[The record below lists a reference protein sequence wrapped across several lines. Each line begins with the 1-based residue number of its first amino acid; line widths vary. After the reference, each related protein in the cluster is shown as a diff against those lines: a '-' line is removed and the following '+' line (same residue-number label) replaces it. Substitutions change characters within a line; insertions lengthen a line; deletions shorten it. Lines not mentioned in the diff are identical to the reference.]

1 MRRSLLNK
9 QPDADI
15 LHLPNNKRAYCTAC
29 SVPNQ
34 SFARSRRTGGLRQT
48 PSRSEE
54 AASCI
59 ETQEETGYMKV
70 YRAEQIRN
78 VALISHVGAGKTS
91 LVDAA
96 LFDSGAV
103 TRQGRVDDGTSIS
116 DYDPDELKRRMSLNA
131 KVLPVE
137 WKEHKINFID
147 TPGYADF
154 VGEVKAGLRVA
165 DAALV
170 VVTAEKGV
178 EVGTELTWQ
187 YADERNLPRMVLVNK
202 LDRENTSFDNALESL
217 RNQFGLKVVPLQLPI
232 GEQANFKG
240 VIDLVTQK
248 AYTFEGGNKVQEVP
262 IPADMQDRIST
273 YREQLIESA
282 VESDDTI
289 MEKFL
294 EGEELTDEEI
304 LSVVKEG
311 TRTGQLIPVL
321 CGSTAKNIGV
331 QTLLD
336 AIVDYLPSAADTVPE
351 DTKAFGDT
359 LSMFVFKTA
368 AAQVGTISHFRV
380 YTGSLKPDMH
390 VFNLQTKADERI
402 GQIMIPRGKM
412 QENATEVPAGD
423 FGAVAKLSNTHTGDT
438 LSTSKDASPLEP
450 INFPE
455 PTYTVAVFPKSKA
468 DLDKMSNA
476 LARVVEEDRTLRV
489 TRDPET
495 ADVLLS
501 GLGESHLQ
509 IVIEGIKRKY
519 GVDLEAREPRISYRE
534 TIRKKARANG
544 RHKRQSG
551 GHGQF
556 GDVWLEIE
564 PLPMDSPETFVFEDR
579 IVGGVVPG
587 QFIPGVEKG
596 VRDSLKRGFISG
608 NPMVYVKVALVDG
621 KYHPVDSSAQSFEIA
636 ASLGM
641 QEAVPLASPTIL
653 EPIMTVT
660 ITVPEANMGDI
671 MSDIN
676 TKRGR
681 VLGMTPLGNG
691 MQQITANVPQAE
703 MLHYATDLRS
713 ITQGRG
719 SFKMEFYQYEEVPA
733 NIQQE
738 IIARYKK
745 SQEAEK

>member
-1 MRRSLLNK
+1 
-9 QPDADI
+9 
-15 LHLPNNKRAYCTAC
+15 
-29 SVPNQ
+29 
-34 SFARSRRTGGLRQT
+34 
-48 PSRSEE
+48 
-54 AASCI
+54 
-59 ETQEETGYMKV
+59 MKV

-96 LFDSGAV
+96 LYDSGAA
-103 TRQGRVDDGTSIS
+103 TRQGKVDEGSS
-116 DYDPDELKRRMSLNA
+116 VADYDPDELKRSMTLHA
-131 KVLPVE
+131 KAIPVE
-137 WKEHKINFID
+137 WKNTKINFID

-187 YADERNLPRMVLVNK
+187 YSDERNLPRMVLINK
-202 LDRENTSFDNALESL
+202 LDRENTSFDNALKTL
-217 RNQFGLKVVPLQLPI
+217 RDRFGLKVVPLQIPI
-232 GEQANFKG
+232 GEQSGFRG
-240 VIDLVTQK
+240 VVDLVSQK
-248 AYTFEGGNKVQEVP
+248 GFTFEGGNKVQEVA
-262 IPADMQDRIST
+262 IPAELKENISS

-282 VESDDTI
+282 VESDDAM

-294 EGEELTDEEI
+294 EGEELSDEEV
-304 LSVVKEG
+304 LSVVKKG
-311 TRTGQLIPVL
+311 TRSGQLIPVL
-321 CGSTAKNIGV
+321 CGAGSKNIGV

-336 AIVDYLPSAADTVPE
+336 AIVDYLPDAAETVPE
-351 DTKAFGDT
+351 DAKELGNN

-368 AAQVGTISHFRV
+368 AAQVGTISTFRV
-380 YTGSLKPDMH
+380 YTGTLKPDTH
-390 VFNLQTKADERI
+390 VYNVQTKADERI
-402 GQIMIPRGKM
+402 GQLITPRGKT
-412 QENATEVPAGD
+412 QEPATEIPAGD
-423 FGAVAKLSNTHTGDT
+423 IGAVAKLSNTHTGDT
-438 LSTSKDASPLEP
+438 LAGSKDVTTTLTP

-455 PTYTVAVFPKSKA
+455 PCYTVAVFPKSQA
-468 DLDKMSNA
+468 DLDKMGNA
-476 LARVVEEDRTLRV
+476 LTRVVEEDRTLRV
-489 TRDPET
+489 SRDPET
-495 ADVLLS
+495 AEVLLS
-501 GLGESHLQ
+501 GMGESHLQ
-509 IVIEGIKRKY
+509 ITIEGIKRKY
-519 GVDLEAREPRISYRE
+519 GVDLEVRDPRISYRE

-564 PLPMDSPETFVFEDR
+564 PLPAGGEDTFVFEDK

-587 QFIPGVEKG
+587 QYIPGVEKG
-596 VRDSLKRGFISG
+596 VRESLKRGFVSG

-641 QEAVPLASPTIL
+641 QEAVPQASPTLL
-653 EPIMTVT
+653 EPVMTVT
-660 ITVPEANMGDI
+660 ITVPESNMGDV

-681 VLGMTPLGNG
+681 VLGMALVGDG
-691 MQQITANVPQAE
+691 IQQITANVPQAE

-733 NIQQE
+733 NVQQE
-738 IIARYKK
+738 IIAQHKK
-745 SQEAEK
+745 AAEAKK

>member
-1 MRRSLLNK
+1 
-9 QPDADI
+9 
-15 LHLPNNKRAYCTAC
+15 
-29 SVPNQ
+29 
-34 SFARSRRTGGLRQT
+34 
-48 PSRSEE
+48 
-54 AASCI
+54 
-59 ETQEETGYMKV
+59 MKV
-70 YRAEQIRN
+70 YTAEHIRN

-91 LVDAA
+91 LIDAA
-96 LFDSGAV
+96 LYDSGAV
-103 TRQGRVDDGTSIS
+103 TRQGKVDDGSS
-116 DYDPDELKRRMSLNA
+116 VADYDSDELKRRMTLHA

-137 WKEHKINFID
+137 WKDAKINFID

-154 VGEVKAGLRVA
+154 VGEVKAALRVA

-187 YADERNLPRMVLVNK
+187 YADERKLPRIVLVNK

-217 RNQFGLKVVPLQLPI
+217 RSQFGLKVVPLQLPI
-232 GEQANFKG
+232 GEQAGFRG

-248 AYTFEGGNKVQEVP
+248 AYTFEGGNKVQEVS
-262 IPADMQDRIST
+262 IPADLKDRINT

-282 VESDDTI
+282 VESDDAI

-294 EGEELTDEEI
+294 EGEELSDEEI
-304 LSVVKEG
+304 LSVVKLG

-321 CGSTAKNIGV
+321 CGAGSKNIGV
-331 QTLLD
+331 QALLD
-336 AIVDYLPSAADTVPE
+336 AIVDYLPSAADTMP
-351 DTKAFGDT
+351 DDAKAFGSNT
-359 LSMFVFKTA
+359 SVFVFKTM
-368 AAQVGTISHFRV
+368 AAQVGTISNFRV
-380 YTGSLKPDMH
+380 YSGALKSDSH
-390 VFNLQTKADERI
+390 LTNLQTKADERI
-402 GQIMIPRGKM
+402 GQIIIQRGKN
-412 QENATEVPAGD
+412 QENAAEISAGD

-438 LSTSKDASPLEP
+438 LSSSKDASPLNP

-455 PTYTVAVFPKSKA
+455 PSFTVAVFPKSKA

-476 LARVVEEDRTLRV
+476 LARAVEEDRTLRV
-489 TRDPET
+489 SRDPQT
-495 ADVLLS
+495 AEVLIS
-501 GLGESHLQ
+501 GTGESHLQ
-509 IVIEGIKRKY
+509 ITLESVKRKY
-519 GVDLEAREPRISYRE
+519 GVDLEARDPRVSYRE

-564 PLPMDSPETFVFEDR
+564 PLPMGGEETFVFEDK

-587 QFIPGVEKG
+587 QYIPGVEKG
-596 VRDSLKRGFISG
+596 VRESLKRGFISG

-641 QEAVPLASPTIL
+641 QEAVPVAGPTIL
-653 EPIMTVT
+653 EPVMTVT
-660 ITVPEANMGDI
+660 ITVPESFMGDI

-681 VLGMTPLGNG
+681 VLGMQSLGNG
-691 MQQITANVPQAE
+691 QQQITANIPQAE
-703 MLHYATDLRS
+703 LLHYATDLRS

-719 SFKMEFYQYEEVPA
+719 SFNMEFYQYEEVPA

-738 IIARYKK
+738 IITKHKK
-745 SQEAEK
+745 AQEAEK

>member
-1 MRRSLLNK
+1 MQAVYFHNRRLDRSPL
-9 QPDADI
+9 
-15 LHLPNNKRAYCTAC
+15 
-29 SVPNQ
+29 
-34 SFARSRRTGGLRQT
+34 ARNSGGY
-48 PSRSEE
+48 
-54 AASCI
+54 
-59 ETQEETGYMKV
+59 GFMKV
-70 YRAEQIRN
+70 YTAEHIRN

-91 LVDAA
+91 LIDAA
-96 LFDSGAV
+96 LYDSGAV
-103 TRQGRVDDGTSIS
+103 TRQGKVDEGSSIA
-116 DYDPDELKRRMSLNA
+116 DYDPDELKRSMTLHA

-137 WKEHKINFID
+137 WKNTKINFID

-154 VGEVKAGLRVA
+154 VGEVKAALRVA

-187 YADERNLPRMVLVNK
+187 YADERNLPRLVLVNK
-202 LDRENTSFDNALESL
+202 LDRENTSFDQALDSL
-217 RNQFGLKVVPLQLPI
+217 RKRFGLKVVPLQIPI
-232 GEQANFKG
+232 GEQSGFRG
-240 VIDLVTQK
+240 VVDLVSQK
-248 AYTFEGGNKVQEVP
+248 GYTFEGGNKLQEVA
-262 IPADMQDRIST
+262 IPAELKESISS

-294 EGEELTDEEI
+294 EGEELSDEEI
-304 LSVVKEG
+304 LSVVKKG
-311 TRTGQLIPVL
+311 TRSGQLIPVL
-321 CGSTAKNIGV
+321 CGSGSKNIGV

-336 AIVDYLPSAADTVPE
+336 AIVDYLPDAADALPE
-351 DTKAFGDT
+351 DAKAFGNT

-368 AAQVGTISHFRV
+368 AAQVGTISTFRV
-380 YTGSLKPDMH
+380 YSGTLKPDTH
-390 VFNLQTKADERI
+390 VYNVQTKADERI
-402 GQIMIPRGKM
+402 GQLITPRGKN
-412 QENATEVPAGD
+412 QEPATEISAGD
-423 FGAVAKLSNTHTGDT
+423 IGAVAKLSNTHTGDT
-438 LSTSKDASPLEP
+438 LVGSKDVSATLDP
-450 INFPE
+450 INFPA
-455 PTYTVAVFPKSKA
+455 PCYTVAVSPRSQA

-476 LARVVEEDRTLRV
+476 LSRVAEEDRTLRV

-495 ADVLLS
+495 AEVLLS
-501 GLGESHLQ
+501 GMGESHIQ
-509 IVIEGIKRKY
+509 ITVEGIKRKY
-519 GVDLEAREPRISYRE
+519 GVDLDVRDQRISYRE

-564 PLPMDSPETFVFEDR
+564 PLAMGSEETFIFEDK
-579 IVGGVVPG
+579 IVGGVIPN
-587 QFIPGVEKG
+587 QYIPGVEKG
-596 VRDSLKRGFISG
+596 VRESLKRGFISG

-636 ASLGM
+636 ASYGM
-641 QEAVPLASPTIL
+641 QEAVPLANPTIL
-653 EPIMTVT
+653 EPVMTVT

-681 VLGMTPLGNG
+681 VLGMSNIGNG

-733 NIQQE
+733 NVQQE

-745 SQEAEK
+745 AEAEK

>member
-1 MRRSLLNK
+1 
-9 QPDADI
+9 
-15 LHLPNNKRAYCTAC
+15 
-29 SVPNQ
+29 
-34 SFARSRRTGGLRQT
+34 
-48 PSRSEE
+48 
-54 AASCI
+54 
-59 ETQEETGYMKV
+59 MKV
-70 YRAEQIRN
+70 YKAENIRN

-96 LFDSGAV
+96 LYDSGAA
-103 TRQGRVDDGTSIS
+103 TRQGKVDEGSS
-116 DYDPDELKRRMSLNA
+116 VADYDPDELKRSMTLNA

-137 WKEHKINFID
+137 WKNTKINFID

-154 VGEVKAGLRVA
+154 SGEVKAALRIA

-187 YADERNLPRMVLVNK
+187 YADERNLPRMVVVNK
-202 LDRENTSFDNALESL
+202 LDRENTSFDNALKSL
-217 RNQFGLKVVPLQLPI
+217 RDQFGLKVVPLQIPI
-232 GEQANFKG
+232 GEQSGFRG
-240 VIDLVTQK
+240 VVDLVSQK
-248 AYTFEGGNKVQEVP
+248 GYTFEGGNKVQEVP
-262 IPADMQDRIST
+262 IPAELKESISS

-294 EGEELTDEEI
+294 EGEELSDEEI
-304 LSVVKEG
+304 LSVVKQG

-321 CGSTAKNIGV
+321 CAAGSKNIGV

-336 AIVDYLPSAADTVPE
+336 AIVDYMPSAAESVPE
-351 DTKAFGDT
+351 DVKAFDDN
-359 LSMFVFKTA
+359 LSVFVFKTA
-368 AAQVGTISHFRV
+368 AAQVGTISTFRV
-380 YTGSLKPDMH
+380 YSGTLKPDMH
-390 VFNLQTKADERI
+390 VYNVQTKADERI
-402 GQIMIPRGKM
+402 GQLITQRGKN

-423 FGAVAKLSNTHTGDT
+423 IGAVAKLSNTRTGDT
-438 LSTSKDASPLEP
+438 LASSKDSTDTLEP
-450 INFPE
+450 VNFPA
-455 PTYTVAVFPKSKA
+455 PCYIVAVFPKSQA

-476 LARVVEEDRTLRV
+476 LSRVVEEDRTLRV
-489 TRDPET
+489 SRDPET
-495 ADVLLS
+495 AEVLLS
-501 GLGESHLQ
+501 GMGESHIQ
-509 IVIEGIKRKY
+509 IAVEGIKRKY
-519 GVDLEAREPRISYRE
+519 GVDLEVREPRVSYRE

-564 PLPMDSPETFVFEDR
+564 PLPMDSEETFVFEDK

-596 VRDSLKRGFISG
+596 VRESLKRGFISG

-641 QEAVPLASPTIL
+641 QEAVPQASPTLL
-653 EPIMTVT
+653 EPVMNVV
-660 ITVPEANMGDI
+660 ITVPESNMGDV

-681 VLGMTPLGNG
+681 VMGMAPLENG
-691 MQQITANVPQAE
+691 MQQITATVPQAE
-703 MLHYATDLRS
+703 MLRYATDLRS

-719 SFKMEFYQYEEVPA
+719 SFTMEFAQYEEVPA

-738 IIARYKK
+738 IVAQYKK
-745 SQEAEK
+745 ATEAKK

>member
-1 MRRSLLNK
+1 
-9 QPDADI
+9 
-15 LHLPNNKRAYCTAC
+15 
-29 SVPNQ
+29 
-34 SFARSRRTGGLRQT
+34 
-48 PSRSEE
+48 
-54 AASCI
+54 
-59 ETQEETGYMKV
+59 MKV

-96 LFDSGAV
+96 LYDSGAV
-103 TRQGRVDDGTSIS
+103 TRQGKVDDGSSVS
-116 DYDPDELKRRMSLNA
+116 DFDPDELKRRMSLNA

-137 WKEHKINFID
+137 WKNTKINFID

-187 YADERNLPRMVLVNK
+187 YADERNLPRMVVINK
-202 LDRENTSFDNALESL
+202 LDRENTSFDQALDSL
-217 RNQFGLKVVPLQLPI
+217 RKQFGLKVVPLQIPV
-232 GEQANFKG
+232 GEQAAFRG
-240 VIDLVTQK
+240 VVDLVTQK
-248 AYTFEGGNKVQEVP
+248 AYTFEGNKAQEIPV
-262 IPADMQDRIST
+262 PADLQDRIST

-294 EGEELTDEEI
+294 EGEELSDEEI
-304 LSVVKEG
+304 LSVVKLG
-311 TRTGQLIPVL
+311 TRSGQLVPVL
-321 CGSTAKNIGV
+321 CAAGSKNIGV

-336 AIVDYLPSAADTVPE
+336 AIVDYLPSAAESVPE
-351 DTKAFGDT
+351 DAQAFEGN
-359 LSMFVFKTA
+359 LSLFVFKTA
-368 AAQVGTISHFRV
+368 AQQVGTISTFRV
-380 YTGSLKPDMH
+380 YTGTLKPDTH
-390 VFNLQTKADERI
+390 VYNVQTRSDERM
-402 GQIMIPRGKM
+402 GQLITPRGKT
-412 QENATEVPAGD
+412 QEPATEIPAGD
-423 FGAVAKLSNTHTGDT
+423 IGAVAKLSNTHTGDT
-438 LSTSKDASPLEP
+438 LTSNKEATTPLEP

-455 PTYTVAVFPKSKA
+455 PCYSVAVFPKSQA

-489 TRDPET
+489 SRDAET
-495 ADVLLS
+495 GDVLLS
-501 GLGESHLQ
+501 GMGESHLQ
-509 IVIEGIKRKY
+509 IVVEGIKRKY
-519 GVDLEAREPRISYRE
+519 GVDLETREPRISYRE
-534 TIRKKARANG
+534 TIRKKAKAQG

-564 PLPMDSPETFVFEDR
+564 PLPRDSEESFVFEDK
-579 IVGGVVPG
+579 IVGGVVPN

-596 VRDSLKRGFISG
+596 VREALKRGFISG

-641 QEAVPLASPTIL
+641 QEAVPQASPTIL
-653 EPIMTVT
+653 EPVMTVT
-660 ITVPEANMGDI
+660 ITVPEANMGDV

-681 VLGMTPLGNG
+681 VLGMNPVGNG
-691 MQQITANVPQAE
+691 MQQITANIPQAE

-719 SFKMEFYQYEEVPA
+719 SFTMEFYQYEEVPA

-738 IIARYKK
+738 IITKYKK
-745 SQEAEK
+745 ENEK

>member
-1 MRRSLLNK
+1 
-9 QPDADI
+9 
-15 LHLPNNKRAYCTAC
+15 
-29 SVPNQ
+29 
-34 SFARSRRTGGLRQT
+34 
-48 PSRSEE
+48 
-54 AASCI
+54 
-59 ETQEETGYMKV
+59 MKV
-70 YRAEQIRN
+70 YTAEHIRN

-96 LFDSGAV
+96 LYDSGAV
-103 TRQGRVDDGTSIS
+103 TRQGKVDEGSSIS

-137 WKEHKINFID
+137 WKNTKINFID

-187 YADERNLPRMVLVNK
+187 YADERKLPRMVLVNK
-202 LDRENTSFDNALESL
+202 LDRENTSFDTALESL
-217 RNQFGLKVVPLQLPI
+217 RKQFGLKVVPLQLPI
-232 GEQANFKG
+232 GEQSGFRG
-240 VIDLVTQK
+240 VVDLVSQK
-248 AYTFEGGNKVQEVP
+248 AYTFEGGNKVQEIPV
-262 IPADMQDRIST
+262 PADLQDSIST

-282 VESDDTI
+282 VESDDAV

-294 EGEELTDEEI
+294 EGEELSEEEI
-304 LSVVKEG
+304 LSVIKQG

-321 CGSTAKNIGV
+321 CGAGSKNMGV

-336 AIVDYLPSAADTVPE
+336 AIVDYLPSAAEALPE
-351 DTKAFGDT
+351 DARAFGDR
-359 LSMFVFKTA
+359 LSLFVFKTA
-368 AAQVGTISHFRV
+368 AAQVGTISTFRV
-380 YTGSLKPDMH
+380 YSGTLKPDMH
-390 VFNLQTKADERI
+390 VYNVQTKADERI
-402 GQIMIPRGKM
+402 GQLIIQRGKM
-412 QENATEVPAGD
+412 QDTATEILTGD
-423 FGAVAKLSNTHTGDT
+423 IGAVAKFSNTHTGDT
-438 LSTSKDASPLEP
+438 LAGSKDTTATLDP

-455 PTYTVAVFPKSKA
+455 PCYTVAVFPKSQA

-476 LARVVEEDRTLRV
+476 LTRVVEEDRTLRV

-495 ADVLLS
+495 AEVLLS
-501 GLGESHLQ
+501 GMGESHLQ

-556 GDVWLEIE
+556 GDVWLELE
-564 PLPMDSPETFVFEDR
+564 PLPMGGEENFIFDDK

-587 QFIPGVEKG
+587 QYIPGVEKG
-596 VRDSLKRGFISG
+596 VRESLKRGFISG
-608 NPMVYVKVALVDG
+608 NPMLYVRVALVDG

-641 QEAVPLASPTIL
+641 QEAVPLASPTLL
-653 EPIMTVT
+653 EPVMTVT
-660 ITVPEANMGDI
+660 ITVPEGNMGDV

-681 VLGMTPLGNG
+681 VLGMASLDNG

-733 NIQQE
+733 NVQQE
-738 IIARYKK
+738 IIAQYKK
-745 SQEAEK
+745 SQEK

>member
-1 MRRSLLNK
+1 
-9 QPDADI
+9 
-15 LHLPNNKRAYCTAC
+15 
-29 SVPNQ
+29 
-34 SFARSRRTGGLRQT
+34 
-48 PSRSEE
+48 
-54 AASCI
+54 
-59 ETQEETGYMKV
+59 MKV

-96 LFDSGAV
+96 LYDSGAV
-103 TRQGRVDDGTSIS
+103 TRQGKVDEGSSIS
-116 DYDPDELKRRMSLNA
+116 DFDPDELKRRMSLNA

-137 WKEHKINFID
+137 WKNHKINFID

-187 YADERNLPRMVLVNK
+187 YADERNLPRIVLVNK
-202 LDRENTSFDNALESL
+202 LDRENTSFDNALKSL
-217 RNQFGLKVVPLQLPI
+217 RDQFGLRVVPLQVPI
-232 GEQANFKG
+232 GDQSNFKG
-240 VIDLVTQK
+240 VVDLITQK
-248 AYTFEGGNKVQEVP
+248 GYTFEGGNKVQEVA
-262 IPADMQDRIST
+262 IPADLKESIST

-282 VESDDTI
+282 VESDDEI

-294 EGEELTDEEI
+294 EGEELSEAEI
-304 LSVVKEG
+304 LLVVKKG
-311 TRTGQLIPVL
+311 TCRGQLIPVL
-321 CGSTAKNIGV
+321 CGSASKNIGV

-336 AIVDYLPSAADTVPE
+336 AIVEYLPDAASAIAE
-351 DTKAFGDT
+351 EAKAFSNT
-359 LSMFVFKTA
+359 LSLFIFKTA
-368 AAQVGTISHFRV
+368 AAQVGTISNFRV
-380 YTGSLKPDMH
+380 YSGTLKPDMH
-390 VFNLQTKADERI
+390 VYNVQTKADERV
-402 GQIMIPRGKM
+402 GQLITPRGKM
-412 QENATEVPAGD
+412 QETATEIPAGD
-423 FGAVAKLSNTHTGDT
+423 IGAVAKLSNSHTGDT
-438 LSTSKDASPLEP
+438 LAGSKDAASGLSP
-450 INFPE
+450 INLPD
-455 PTYTVAVFPKSKA
+455 PCYTVAIVPKSQA

-489 TRDPET
+489 SRDPET
-495 ADVLLS
+495 AEVLLS
-501 GLGESHLQ
+501 GMGESHVQ
-509 IVIEGIKRKY
+509 ITIEGIKRKY
-519 GVDLEAREPRISYRE
+519 AVDLEAHDQRITYRE

-564 PLPMDSPETFVFEDR
+564 PLPMGSEETFVFEDK

-587 QFIPGVEKG
+587 QYIPGVEKG
-596 VRDSLKRGFISG
+596 VRESLRRGFLSG
-608 NPMVYVKVALVDG
+608 NPMLYVKVALVDG
-621 KYHPVDSSAQSFEIA
+621 KYHPVDSSAQAFEVA

-641 QEAVPLASPTIL
+641 QEAVPLAGPTLL
-653 EPIMTVT
+653 EPVMTAT
-660 ITVPEANMGDI
+660 ITIPENNMGDV

-681 VLGMTPLGNG
+681 VLGMNPLDNG
-691 MQQITANVPQAE
+691 LQQIVANVPQSE

-719 SFKMEFYQYEEVPA
+719 SFKLEFYQYEEVPP
-733 NIQQE
+733 NVQQE
-738 IIARYKK
+738 IIAQHKK
-745 SQEAEK
+745 AVEAKK

>member
-1 MRRSLLNK
+1 
-9 QPDADI
+9 
-15 LHLPNNKRAYCTAC
+15 
-29 SVPNQ
+29 
-34 SFARSRRTGGLRQT
+34 
-48 PSRSEE
+48 
-54 AASCI
+54 
-59 ETQEETGYMKV
+59 MKV

-103 TRQGRVDDGTSIS
+103 TRQGRVDEGSSVS
-116 DYDPDELKRRMSLNA
+116 DYDPDELKRRMSLNV

-137 WKEHKINFID
+137 WKKTKINFID

-178 EVGTELTWQ
+178 EVGTELTWH
-187 YADERNLPRMVLVNK
+187 YADERRLPRIVVVNK
-202 LDRENTSFDNALESL
+202 LDRENTSFEQALDSL
-217 RNQFGLKVVPLQLPI
+217 RQQFGTKIVPLQIPI

-240 VIDLVTQK
+240 VVDLVSQK
-248 AYTFEGGNKVQEVP
+248 GYTFEGGNKVQEIA
-262 IPADMQDRIST
+262 IPSELQEHTST
-273 YREQLIESA
+273 FREQLIEGA
-282 VESDDTI
+282 VESDDEI

-294 EGEELTDEEI
+294 EGEELSDAEI
-304 LSVVKEG
+304 LSVIKKG
-311 TRTGQLIPVL
+311 TKSGQIVPVL
-321 CGSTAKNIGV
+321 CASASKNIGL

-336 AIVDYLPSAADTVPE
+336 AIVDYLPDSLDALPE
-351 DTKAFGDT
+351 DAKAMKNSTSVFI
-359 LSMFVFKTA
+359 FKTA
-368 AAQVGTISHFRV
+368 AAQVGTISTFRI
-380 YTGSLKPDMH
+380 YTGSLKPDSH
-390 VFNLQTKADERI
+390 LYDLETKADERF
-402 GQIMIPRGKM
+402 GQLILQRGKM
-412 QENATEVPAGD
+412 QETATELLAGD
-423 FGAVAKLSNTHTGDT
+423 IGAVAKLANTHTGDT
-438 LSTSKDASPLEP
+438 LASSKDVTPLEP

-455 PTYTVAVFPKSKA
+455 PAYTVAVLPRSQA

-476 LARVVEEDRTLRV
+476 LTRIVEEDRTLRV
-489 TRDPET
+489 TRDPQT
-495 ADVLLS
+495 AEVLLS
-501 GLGESHLQ
+501 GMGESHLQ
-509 IVIEGIKRKY
+509 IVAEGIKRKY
-519 GVDLEAREPRISYRE
+519 GAELEIHEPRISYRE
-534 TIRKKARANG
+534 TIRKKTRANG

-564 PLPMDSPETFVFEDR
+564 PLPRDGEQTFVFEDK

-587 QFIPGVEKG
+587 QYIPGVEKG
-596 VRDSLKRGFISG
+596 VRESLKRGFLSG

-621 KYHPVDSSAQSFEIA
+621 KYHPVDSSAQSFEVA

-641 QEAVPLASPTIL
+641 QEAVPQAHPVLL
-653 EPIMTVT
+653 EPIMNVV
-660 ITVPEANMGDI
+660 ITVPEANMGDV

-681 VLGMTPLGNG
+681 VLGMDSQGNG
-691 MQQITANVPQAE
+691 IQQVTALVPQAE

-719 SFKMEFYQYEEVPA
+719 SFKMSFAQYEEVPA

-738 IIARYKK
+738 IIAAHKK
-745 SQEAEK
+745 VEA